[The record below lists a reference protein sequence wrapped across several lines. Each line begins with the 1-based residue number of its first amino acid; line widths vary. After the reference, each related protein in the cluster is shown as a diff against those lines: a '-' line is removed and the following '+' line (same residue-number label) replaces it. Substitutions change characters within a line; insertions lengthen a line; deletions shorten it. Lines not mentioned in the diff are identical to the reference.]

1 MDSVLTL
8 DEQGLRDSTPEVPQA
23 TPSARTA
30 AKAPAREGKALI
42 DATKPFARENARESW
57 RQLLT
62 VIGVLAVGIATAAA
76 APWWPVRLMAAVAA
90 GLTTVRLFIVYH
102 DHMHGALLKDSKL
115 ANAILS
121 VYGVLVMAPPRIWR
135 ETHNYHHAHTAQI
148 VGSHI
153 GSFPV
158 VTIEMW
164 KKMKPS
170 DRLKYR
176 IVRHPLTIL
185 LGYVPIF
192 MIGMCINSLRKSV
205 SKYWDSAAALAVN
218 FALTASLIYFFGFT
232 TAFFAFLL
240 PLMVACASGAYLFY
254 AQHNFPEMNLQPR
267 HQWTYAKAALESS
280 SYMEMGPVMQ
290 WFFGNIGF
298 HHVHHLNPL
307 VPFYRLPEAMES
319 IPELQQPGVT
329 SLAPSDIAACLRLK
343 LWDPQQG
350 KMVGYP

>member
-8 DEQGLRDSTPEVPQA
+8 DDGQLRDSTP
-23 TPSARTA
+23 
-30 AKAPAREGKALI
+30 APAHPKPASAREGRALI
-42 DATKPFARENARESW
+42 DATKPFAAENTAESW
-57 RQLLT
+57 RHLVTVLVLLA
-62 VIGVLAVGIATAAA
+62 LATAVAAA
-76 APWWPVRLMAAVAA
+76 APWWPIRLGAAVLD
-90 GLTTVRLFIVYH
+90 GLLIVRLFIVYH

-115 ANAILS
+115 AQAILG
-121 VYGVLVMAPPRIWR
+121 VYGVLVMAPPRVWR

-158 VTIEMW
+158 VTVEMW
-164 KKMKPS
+164 KKMKPA

-205 SKYWDSAAALAVN
+205 VRYWDSAVALVLN
-218 FALTASLIYFFGFT
+218 WSLTAGLIYFFGFT
-232 TAFFAFLL
+232 TAFYAFLL
-240 PLMVACASGAYLFY
+240 PLMVACAAGAYLFY
-254 AQHNFPEMNLQPR
+254 AQHNFPDMALQPR

-290 WFFGNIGF
+290 WLTGNIGF

-307 VPFYRLPEAMES
+307 VPFYKLPDAMAS
-319 IPELQQPGVT
+319 IPELQHPGVT
-329 SLAPSDIAACLRLK
+329 ALSPSAIVACLRLK
-343 LWDPQQG
+343 LWDAQQG